1 MFLVEEVPLPLPAEK
16 AESGML
22 AHLSLDTLDEESN
35 EAFETGR
42 ELLVRAGVRGLSK
55 RVQVQVLPPY
65 RDSSTM
71 VIPVRW
77 VATGP
82 AGGLFPQLDGNLEI
96 VSVSPTES
104 TLRLVGSYRPPLGE
118 TGASLDRV
126 VLNRVAQATFR
137 SFLRRLRRALESSA
151 KALGTS
157 TERESAPDSVD
168 HA

>member
-1 MFLVEEVPLPLPAEK
+1 MFLVEEVPLPLSAET

-22 AHLSLDTLDEESN
+22 AHLMLDALDEESN

-65 RDSSTM
+65 RDAGTM

-118 TGASLDRV
+118 AGASLDRV
-126 VLNRVAQATFR
+126 ALNRVAQATFR
-137 SFLRRLRRALESSA
+137 SFLRQLRRTLEESA
-151 KALGTS
+151 KTLGP
-157 TERESAPDSVD
+157 RPDRGDAPNWVD
-168 HA
+168 HS

>member
-1 MFLVEEVPLPLPAEK
+1 
-16 AESGML
+16 ML
-22 AHLSLDTLDEESN
+22 AHLSLDALDEESN
-35 EAFETGR
+35 VAFETGR
-42 ELLVRAGVRGLSK
+42 DLLVRAGVRGLSK

-65 RDSSTM
+65 RDASTM

-118 TGASLDRV
+118 AGASLDRV

-137 SFLRRLRRALESSA
+137 SFLRQLRRALEESTAELRPTAERKDTPASA
-151 KALGTS
+151 DRS
-157 TERESAPDSVD
+157 
-168 HA
+168 